1 MLAHE
6 TEIYISYIFIKARQQ
21 IKVLE
26 MNVINITPIN
36 KVIDSQ
42 TNKAILLS
50 HINSFN
56 CNLIKVYLLLLLLL
70 LISQT
75 FKVQII

>member
-1 MLAHE
+1 MKSGIKSLLKFLF
-6 TEIYISYIFIKARQQ
+6 FIKARQQ

-26 MNVINITPIN
+26 LNVINITPIN
-36 KVIDSQ
+36 KAIDSQ
-42 TNKAILLS
+42 TIKDFLLS

-70 LISQT
+70 LIT
-75 FKVQII
+75 KILPNV

>member
-1 MLAHE
+1 MNL
-6 TEIYISYIFIKARQQ
+6 SFLFIKARQQ

-26 MNVINITPIN
+26 LNVINITPIN
-36 KVIDSQ
+36 KAIDSQ
-42 TNKAILLS
+42 TIKDLLLS

-70 LISQT
+70 LLITKNSAKCLK
-75 FKVQII
+75 FK